1 MIRILQGDC
10 RDVLPTLEAGSVQ
23 CVVCSPP
30 YFGLRDYGTGTWEGG
45 DLGCDHRDSSRQGAT
60 RRDVLP
66 EYLARRAATYGTG
79 TGAGSNVPAAQYRDI
94 CGKCGATRVDRQIG
108 LEASPEEY
116 IATLVAVF
124 RDVRRVLRADGCL
137 FLNLG
142 DSYAGGGGGNY
153 TKGTRNNSGENVT
166 NVRNRHDWLEHAGA
180 KPKDLLMIP
189 ARVALALQSDGWWVR
204 SDIIWHKVA
213 PMPESVTDRCT
224 RAHEYV
230 FMLTKAARYFYN
242 AAEARD
248 PLLPTSVARLIQ
260 PTIEEQA
267 GSDRANGGAKTNGP
281 MKAVAAHFGGRI
293 KSQVN
298 DQTRLA
304 SGNEWTADPGSGANW
319 RDVWPIA
326 SEGFAEGHFAVMPS
340 ALAERC
346 IRAGSRPGDTV
357 LDPFAGAAT
366 TLMVADRLQ
375 RHAIGIE
382 LNAEY
387 VAMARARITKDA
399 GMFAEIADAP

>member
-1 MIRILQGDC
+1 MIRILHGDA
-10 RDVLPTLEAGSVQ
+10 RAVLPTLEAASVQ

-30 YFGLRDYGTGTWEGG
+30 YYGLRDYG
-45 DLGCDHRDSSRQGAT
+45 
-60 RRDVLP
+60 V
-66 EYLARRAATYGTG
+66 
-79 TGAGSNVPAAQYRDI
+79 AG
-94 CGKCGATRVDRQIG
+94 QIG
-108 LEASPEEY
+108 AEATPTDY
-116 IATLVAVF
+116 IAALVGVF
-124 RDVRRVLRADGCL
+124 AEVRRVLRDDGTVW
-137 FLNLG
+137 LNLG
-142 DSYAGGGGGNY
+142 DSYANDGKWGGETGGKQAY
-153 TKGTRNNSGENVT
+153 LDDD
-166 NVRNRHDWLEHAGA
+166 NRKRVGREKRITGL
-180 KPKDLLMIP
+180 KPKDLMMIP
-189 ARVALALQSDGWWVR
+189 ARVAIALQDEGWWVR

-260 PTIEEQA
+260 PGIEDQI

-304 SGNEWTADPGSGANW
+304 SGNEWSADPGSGANW

-326 SEGFAEGHFAVMPS
+326 SEGFADGHFAVMPA

-346 IRAGSRPGDTV
+346 IRAGSRAGDTV

-375 RHAIGIE
+375 RHAVGIE